1 MVVDIDRDSRTP
13 QGRDNILEQICL
25 SANSNSRNVQIDK
38 ACWDLY
44 NNKFDGSEFDYL
56 RKVGDKVLPAKVRH
70 TPKQRPYCEYLTARQ
85 IDRAFQF
92 SVSASDEQ
100 ALLRKMEKKAS
111 YFGKLYTEKF
121 TGIYNQVAS
130 QIQEINTQKAQ
141 LEQELQKEPQSQ
153 EEYDRQQQLRQALP
167 QIENQIQGVLDAL
180 NNTQIFNERNIREAE
195 KLARYTNK
203 DFVEEVAQKA
213 MKAYIRKLS
222 IKLKSVQNF
231 INHIVVGKEY
241 YYVNYH
247 PGDKDITFR
256 SIPAHTVFYQA
267 TNNIDWVHQLDWAGF
282 EEWMNPHA
290 ILDEWGHKLSLE
302 QQQDIKSQEMTLISH
317 NDGYFVATENGKA
330 VDLGSMNVSTGTGNM
345 QEGISVKRCWWTAER
360 VIKAYQKSDPKI
372 PGKFHTHFVDDNT
385 NIVDKKDFYFH
396 NPSGSWVSR
405 EDPSKKF
412 SSNNTKY
419 IDSRNNDAIHV
430 RYAYDRY
437 YGVIINNTIRISDID
452 EIQPRGIDNMSTV
465 PLPIIGPTFNNVVNQ
480 PYSLILATKDI
491 QASYNIVNF
500 HKELMLAVS
509 GTKSLLMDT
518 LQKPDGMSDAEW
530 RQRVKTGF
538 IDIQTRKKGAANI
551 PTSFNQF
558 QVIDMSLSSSI
569 QYFDSILEN
578 LDNQIGLIMGV
589 TRQAMGQVVNTD
601 QVGTFQLSQQSTL
614 LITEVIYAKHDEI
627 ERQAL
632 DMMINLARQYLWDKD
647 TLLSFKNEDNEEEVV
662 QIPAGLLNMNDYRII
677 IDRNTFEER
686 KLTEMKNFAMQ
697 NYAKGQI
704 SLPNFL
710 TLYNIES
717 TREMI
722 KASEYFAEE
731 TQRLQQDAG
740 NADNERLIML
750 EEKKMQLKTEME
762 MTLKKQE
769 DQLAGFYAKMEE
781 QNQAFMQKLQER
793 ELGLKERELDAK
805 MQEAMANLQMKDKEL
820 SARTQIE
827 TNKLE
832 VTEKHN
838 NFVRKLDAIS
848 QRLTMMQNQADNK
861 LRERELNFKSQKPF
875 SS

>member
-13 QGRDNILEQICL
+13 EGRDNILEQICI

-38 ACWDLY
+38 TCWDLY

-92 SVSASDEQ
+92 SVSATDEA
-100 ALLRKMEKKAS
+100 ALKHKMEAKAS
-111 YFGKLYTEKF
+111 YYGKLYTEKF
-121 TGIYNQVAS
+121 TGVYNQVAT
-130 QIQEINTQKAQ
+130 QIQQINDQKAQ
-141 LEQELQKEPQSQ
+141 LEQELQTQPQTQ
-153 EEYDRQQQLRQALP
+153 EEYDRQQQLRQTLP

-203 DFVEEVAQKA
+203 DFIEEIAQKA
-213 MKAYIRKLS
+213 MKAYIQRLS

-241 YYVNYH
+241 YYVNYT
-247 PGDKDITFR
+247 PGDKDITYR

-267 TNNIDWVHQLDWAGF
+267 TNNIEWVHQLDWAGF

-290 ILDEWGHKLSLE
+290 ILDEWGHKMSVD
-302 QQQDIKSQEMTLISH
+302 QQNDIKSQEMTLISST
-317 NDGYFVATENGKA
+317 DGYFVATEDGKA

-345 QEGISVKRCWWTAER
+345 QSGISVKRCWWTAER

-396 NPSGSWVSR
+396 QPSGSWVNR

-412 SSNNTKY
+412 LSNNTKY
-419 IDSRNNDAIHV
+419 IDSRNNDTIHI
-430 RYAYDRY
+430 RYAYDRFF
-437 YGVIINNTIRISDID
+437 GVIINNSIRISGMD

-465 PLPIIGPTFNNVVNQ
+465 PLPIIGPTFNNFVNQ

-569 QYFDSILEN
+569 QYFDNILEN

-632 DMMINLARQYLWDKD
+632 TMMINLARQYLWDKD
-647 TLLSFKNEDNEEEVV
+647 TLLSFRNEDNEEEII
-662 QIPAGLLNMNDYRII
+662 QIPAGLLDMHDYNII

-717 TREMI
+717 TKEMI
-722 KASEYFAEE
+722 KASEYFAEQA
-731 TQRLQQDAG
+731 TKLQQDASSA
-740 NADNERLIML
+740 NADQMMQI

-769 DQLAGFYAKMEE
+769 DQISAFHAKLAE
-781 QNQAFMQKLQER
+781 QNQNFMQQIQQR
-793 ELGLKERELDAK
+793 ELGLKEKELDART
-805 MQEAMANLQMKDKEL
+805 QEALANIQLKDKDISLRNQVEM
-820 SARTQIE
+820 S
-827 TNKLE
+827 KLE

-848 QRLTMMQNQADNK
+848 QRLSMMQDHANNR
-861 LRERELNFKSQKPF
+861 LRERELTFKNQKPF
-875 SS
+875 MS